1 MPKIGTRSKNSGQT
15 TRRRS
20 RKPLTLPSLGDMRQT
35 ASHWRWLDSDMKS
48 SDKVYGF
55 VYRITRDSDGKDY
68 LGQKSFVTA
77 KRDWPYYCSSSK
89 TLAAEIKEHGANY
102 IDHFTFEI
110 LFCCGDRNS
119 LQLAETA
126 LILNEDCI
134 HNENNYNRSIPGQRF
149 LGPTEHTPATI
160 EKMRKAKS
168 GWYDVESNRKAHGEA
183 LSKFYAENGSHMK
196 GKTGLKHPQCTDV
209 YLGVNVETGETV
221 EYEGRG
227 ELEAAGF
234 NRGSVGACIKGY
246 KKNKYNPSGYQ
257 KCSVYKGHRWYWKSQ
272 YKEE

>member
-1 MPKIGTRSKNSGQT
+1 MN
-15 TRRRS
+15 
-20 RKPLTLPSLGDMRQT
+20 
-35 ASHWRWLDSDMKS
+35 S
-48 SDKVYGF
+48 SDRVYGF

-68 LGQKSFVTA
+68 IGQKSFVTA

-126 LILNEDCI
+126 LIIEEDCI

-149 LGPTEHTPATI
+149 LAPTQHTPET
-160 EKMRKAKS
+160 RAKISRALS
-168 GWYDVESNRKAHGEA
+168 GEHDGSRHPHTGNTGELCFNRKD
-183 LSKFYAENGSHMK
+183 
-196 GKTGLKHPQCTDV
+196 T
-209 YLGVNVETGETV
+209 YLGVHTKTGEVV
-221 EYEGRG
+221 EVTGN
-227 ELEAAGF
+227 AAMHQAGF
-234 NRGSVGACIKGY
+234 DPSNALKVIKGI
-246 KKNKYNPSGYQ
+246 NKTHKGY
-257 KCSVYKGHRWYWKSQ
+257 RWYWRSS